1 MIAQLDVT
9 SAEALEQALAL
20 IDAELG
26 NGLFS
31 LDYLRAAGSDPTA
44 IILAAWEGP
53 NMTAIAMGRLL
64 VREDAGYYQAFGEA
78 ARRIFEAGPV
88 GSLSALAVAPQ
99 SRHRG
104 LGAELIR
111 RRVQW
116 FREKGCAAAVAIA
129 WLPTT
134 YPLGYSAPLFR
145 QLGFSE
151 GARVPDFFLEESAR
165 DGWSCPADGNPCRCA
180 AILFWMEPLPL
191 YPLI

>member
-1 MIAQLDVT
+1 MIAPLDGA

-26 NGLFS
+26 DGLLS
-31 LDYLRAAGSDPTA
+31 LDYLRAACSDPTA
-44 IILAAWEGP
+44 IVLAAWEGP
-53 NMTAIAMGRLL
+53 SLTAIAMGRLL
-64 VREDAGYYQAFGEA
+64 GKEDAGYYQAFGETA
-78 ARRIFEAGPV
+78 LRLFEAGPV
-88 GSLSALAVAPQ
+88 GSLAALAVVPQ
-99 SRHRG
+99 SRRRG

-116 FREKGCAAAVAIA
+116 FRENGCAAAIAIA

-134 YPLGYSAPLFR
+134 YPRGYSAPLFR
-145 QLGFSE
+145 GLGFSE

-180 AILFWMEPLPL
+180 ASLFWMERLPL
-191 YPLI
+191 YPLL